1 MELQFYVLLQRLSGI
16 FFLQK
21 SSHTNSETVIR
32 ITDLKEKIIFLII
45 RCKDLKEKKPNEKDQ
60 W

>member
-16 FFLQK
+16 FFLHK

-32 ITDLKEKIIFLII
+32 VTDLKENFFFL
-45 RCKDLKEKKPNEKDQ
+45 
-60 W
+60 